1 MCIRDRT
8 REIRKQ
14 VESGEA
20 SVGTAGSLLFT
31 IVPGSEQWTLA
42 TSIDTVKAVL
52 GITALGDAR
61 NGYATGAS
69 GFGQLTEKELKVLTD
84 QIAALEIGMNQ
95 EDFLRN
101 LTLIEDAM
109 QEAADRSAIELEYNQ
124 FIGLEELPDV
134 VRAED
139 F

>member
-1 MCIRDRT
+1 M
-8 REIRKQ
+8 
-14 VESGEA
+14 
-20 SVGTAGSLLFT
+20 
-31 IVPGSEQWTLA
+31 
-42 TSIDTVKAVL
+42 
-52 GITALGDAR
+52 GITALADAR

-69 GFGQLTEKELKVLTD
+69 GFGQLTEKELQVLTN

-95 EDFLRN
+95 TDFLEN
-101 LTLIEDAM
+101 LSLIEDAM

-124 FIGLEELPDV
+124 FIGLKELPEV